1 MKATYYF
8 IVEVEDSY
16 NNYTKLENGLDVMVN
31 NTIDS
36 VEHINRIGKI
46 VSAPAGTKAAPGDML
61 LFHHNIC
68 RDSWGFKGAKRISI
82 FQISPN
88 LYFVPVPEI
97 FMIKRADSDGW
108 EALDPFVFIKPI
120 PAPKVILPN
129 GLEIAVNDYN
139 DMDESVGEV
148 AFVNKTLEMQGVKNG
163 DLIAFEEYSQH
174 EYIIDGELY
183 YKMRTSDILAIVD

>member
-1 MKATYYF
+1 MKATFYF
-8 IVEVEDSY
+8 VVEVKDSY
-16 NNYTKLENGLDVMVN
+16 NNYIKLENGLEVMVN

-36 VEHINRIGKI
+36 VEHINRVGKVI
-46 VSAPAGTKAAPGDML
+46 SAPRGTKSSPGDMI

-68 RDSWGFKGAKRISI
+68 RDAWGFKGTKRTSM

-88 LYFVPVPEI
+88 HYFVPIPEI
-97 FMIKRADSDGW
+97 FMIKRADSDSW

-120 PAPKVILPN
+120 PAPVHKLPN
-129 GLEIAVNDYN
+129 GLEVIQNDYKG
-139 DMDESVGEV
+139 MDEAVGEV

-163 DLIAFEEYSQH
+163 DLITFEEYSQH

-183 YKMRTSDILAIVD
+183 YKMRTSDILAVVD

>member
-8 IVEVEDSY
+8 IVEVKDSY
-16 NNYTKLENGLDVMVN
+16 NNYIKLENGLEVMVN

-36 VEHINRIGKI
+36 VEHINRVGKVI
-46 VSAPAGTKAAPGDML
+46 SAPLGTKSSPGDMI

-68 RDSWGFKGAKRISI
+68 RDAWGFKGTKRTSM
-82 FQISPN
+82 FQISPDH
-88 LYFVPVPEI
+88 YFVPVPEI
-97 FMIKRADSDGW
+97 FMIKRADSDRW

-120 PAPKVILPN
+120 PAQKVKLPN
-129 GLEIAVNDYN
+129 GLEVMVNDYK
-139 DMDESVGEV
+139 DMDESVGEI

-163 DLIAFEEYSQH
+163 DLITFEEYSQH

-183 YKMRTSDILAIVD
+183 YKMKTSDILALVE